1 MSTVL
6 LYCFF
11 HVHVCFLSSFS
22 VHWLLQLFWGPNW
35 NVVNNKSRPAPP
47 PLLFEGGTQK
57 LNSATYSLVHMSAPK
72 TSASERWK
80 ILKAAILSAQ
90 GGGEAQQSSPSGS
103 VRSFSSYGLFTSSPS
118 QDGWSSYSPREPIA
132 SLKVAPLIR
141 DQTLTTSLQ
150 DMIGFNNTGNVCIWP
165 SEEALAHYCV
175 RHASLFSGQSVV
187 ELGCGMSALAGVMLA
202 STQLPSHV
210 LLTDGNSSSVD
221 NVTSIVSRNSEQFGS
236 IVVTSEVLC
245 WDDSFLGSPSP
256 HDGSFDWVLCADC
269 VFFTELHSSL
279 VSTMLKLCRPG
290 TGKVLLFA
298 PGRSGTLQQFLALA
312 SQSFKVDITNCYDD
326 LVHSK
331 HKELIDS
338 HDESYKSDLHY
349 PNMLTLTPL
358 G

>member
-1 MSTVL
+1 
-6 LYCFF
+6 
-11 HVHVCFLSSFS
+11 
-22 VHWLLQLFWGPNW
+22 
-35 NVVNNKSRPAPP
+35 
-47 PLLFEGGTQK
+47 
-57 LNSATYSLVHMSAPK
+57 MSAPK

-90 GGGEAQQSSPSGS
+90 GGGGTQQSSPSTSAS

-118 QDGWSSYSPREPIA
+118 QDGWSSYSPREPVP

-141 DQTLTTSLQ
+141 DQTQTTSLQ

-165 SEEALAHYCV
+165 SEEVLAHYCV

-236 IVVTSEVLC
+236 TMVTSEVLC
-245 WDDSFLGSPSP
+245 WDDSFLGSPSL

-279 VSTMLKLCRPG
+279 VSTMLKLCRSG

-312 SQSFKVDITNCYDD
+312 SQSFKVDIMNCYDD